1 MKPAKHHSSAHA
13 STIAIAL
20 ALCTTVFGG
29 SCVITEGHKGSEEV
43 PVIRSTQPERMWEV
57 IEDGSVIGS
66 VVLFESESDSFFSV
80 RNEWQQDVGMID
92 SMGRAWAFQPH
103 NEEEEWMG
111 SGGIATGAGQILGAT
126 GEVEIREVALSDQ

>member
-1 MKPAKHHSSAHA
+1 MRSAIPHSSVRT
-13 STIAIAL
+13 STTAIGL
-20 ALCTTVFGG
+20 ALCAVVFGG
-29 SCVITEGHKGSEEV
+29 SCVITEGHKGADEV

-57 IEDGSVIGS
+57 LAEGSVIGS

-103 NEEEEWMG
+103 NEEAEWVG

-126 GEVEIREVALSDQ
+126 GEVEIREVELAKR